1 MTGMRRAVGTLRGSA
16 VKIPSTSFH
25 ICNSVAPRPAAR
37 SAAARSVYPRPTCFN
52 NEPGTG
58 PKKPVNMISEY
69 SNSRGKFG
77 VDYQSQQARVARIV
91 VFFRRTHRSPGRR
104 NLAQAHHQPRHKMAQ
119 RFLMI
124 NILRLRPATTVLKK
138 KLRVKDKPRERT
150 RSLSTAV
157 IILQPSF
164 SPKPT
169 MLSFDL
175 GEISS
180 MTCRTPK
187 LQRRVSHIRGPIGWR
202 TCVAD
207 KNALKLSQS
216 LIISDSNSARSVFP
230 LTQSRAAVICSDWI
244 RSTVLLNDTVHGSV
258 NALNGPGGEP
268 VRELRQIRESVSGVA
283 VPDCTGDETAAGR
296 RRASDAAR

>member
-1 MTGMRRAVGTLRGSA
+1 
-16 VKIPSTSFH
+16 
-25 ICNSVAPRPAAR
+25 
-37 SAAARSVYPRPTCFN
+37 
-52 NEPGTG
+52 
-58 PKKPVNMISEY
+58 
-69 SNSRGKFG
+69 
-77 VDYQSQQARVARIV
+77 
-91 VFFRRTHRSPGRR
+91 
-104 NLAQAHHQPRHKMAQ
+104 
-119 RFLMI
+119 
-124 NILRLRPATTVLKK
+124 
-138 KLRVKDKPRERT
+138 
-150 RSLSTAV
+150 
-157 IILQPSF
+157 
-164 SPKPT
+164 
-169 MLSFDL
+169 
-175 GEISS
+175 

-230 LTQSRAAVICSDWI
+230 FTQSRAAVICSDWI

-296 RRASDAAR
+296 RRASDAARRRRLVVPSAFVEPERAEQTIASLYRSKWSLQGFHEKILSGIFDLKKTGRTERTWLQDQSCFGVNLEVC